1 MGYVLRCM
9 RVFTLILLLKCA
21 PHISAAQTI
30 PTKGTD
36 ATLDVAT
43 WNIEW
48 FGDDGESRGPS
59 NDAGQMA
66 NVQAVIEQAD
76 IDLWGVQEIA
86 DAQDFETL
94 LDALGDGYDGML
106 ATQSGDLRV
115 GFIYKT
121 DLFSDVVFQHILT
134 TSNFFFA
141 GRPPLQITATA
152 RVVGAVRRITFIVL
166 HMKCCSDEESYN
178 RRTEA
183 AQVLKDHIDDSQFDQ
198 EPVVILGDFNDG
210 LTQSIHARQTSPY
223 DIFLQDTNNYFFPS
237 LRLEQAGQ
245 GTFCNNDSC
254 TITGSILDHILISD
268 ELIPVYEIDSAAPF
282 DELATNIGSYAV
294 TTSDHLPVL
303 ARFHLGVEVA
313 VETEETPMTLIEPA
327 YPNPFFHRATLTY
340 TLPRAADV
348 RVEVFDLLGRRVRF
362 LADGFRNAGVHRTT
376 FDAGDLPSGLYLI
389 RFSAGGVVD
398 MQRVVR
404 VR

>member
-1 MGYVLRCM
+1 MPMTCRYGFLM
-9 RVFTLILLLKCA
+9 SLLLLTTLPA
-21 PHISAAQTI
+21 LAQTI
-30 PTKGTD
+30 PAKGTE

-48 FGDDGESRGPS
+48 FGHASNGPS
-59 NDAGQMA
+59 DDAQQIA
-66 NVQAVIEQAD
+66 NVQTVIEQAD

-86 DAQDFETL
+86 DPEDFEAL
-94 LDALGDGYDGML
+94 LDALGDGYDGVL
-106 ATQSGDLRV
+106 ATQSGTLRI

-121 DLFSDVVFQHILT
+121 DVFSDVVFEHILT
-134 TSNFFFA
+134 TSNYFFA
-141 GRPPLQITATA
+141 GRPPLQMTATA
-152 RVVGAVRRITFIVL
+152 RVAGAVRRITFIVL

-183 AQVLKDHIDDSQFDQ
+183 AQALKDHIDNSQFDQ

-210 LTQSIHARQTSPY
+210 LTRSIHAGQTSPY

-237 LRLEQAGQ
+237 LRLEQAGL

-282 DELATNIGSYAV
+282 NELATNIGSYAV

-313 VETEETPMTLIEPA
+313 VETEETPMTLIVQPA
-327 YPNPFFHRATLTY
+327 YPNPFFQRTTLTY

-348 RVEVFDLLGRRVRF
+348 HVEVFDVLGRRVQI
-362 LADGFRNAGVHRTT
+362 LADSFRNAGTHRVA
-376 FDAGDLPSGLYLI
+376 FDAGDLPSGLYVI
-389 RFSAGGVVD
+389 RFSAGGFVD
-398 MQRVVR
+398 GQPVVR